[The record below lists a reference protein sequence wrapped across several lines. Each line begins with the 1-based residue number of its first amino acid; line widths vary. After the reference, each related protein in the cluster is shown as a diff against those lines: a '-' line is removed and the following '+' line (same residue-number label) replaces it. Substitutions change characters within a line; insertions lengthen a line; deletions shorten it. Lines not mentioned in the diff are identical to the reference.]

1 MTEQEREF
9 KIKMIQKYQGD
20 LNKEG
25 TQINSL
31 GVLGGVLCLAS
42 GLAYLLEYRFIGAAI
57 LLLFGSF
64 SITVQI
70 KNLIST
76 IAKKAG
82 IEQEIERLRTTVIKP
97 TKKVNDFLKSINSS
111 ELNNGIKL
119 IELLKRTEVRYE
131 DLKNI
136 DENMPKITES
146 EAEEV
151 EIEVKYEGYIK
162 LQMAQVEKFKNLEN
176 KILPEN
182 IKYLE
187 LEGISL
193 EARQKLDKFR
203 PTSIGQAS
211 RISGIS
217 PADISVLLIYLE
229 QLKRNK

>member
-9 KIKMIQKYQGD
+9 KVKMIQKYQED

-82 IEQEIERLRTTVIKP
+82 IEQEIERLKEDIAVDIINESVMDNQKDE
-97 TKKVNDFLKSINSS
+97 KVNEYKINKIEKYNNEISKQKSGWSSLAIFLGAVVIVLGISNMLNNDIISNLIGATKIFIGAGIETVYVEKVIEKLAKKAGLETEVQRLHNELEIANNINS
-111 ELNNGIKL
+111 
-119 IELLKRTEVRYE
+119 
-131 DLKNI
+131 
-136 DENMPKITES
+136 ENYVN
-146 EAEEV
+146 EE
-151 EIEVKYEGYIK
+151 ERGH
-162 LQMAQVEKFKNLEN
+162 
-176 KILPEN
+176 
-182 IKYLE
+182 
-187 LEGISL
+187 
-193 EARQKLDKFR
+193 
-203 PTSIGQAS
+203 S
-211 RISGIS
+211 R
-217 PADISVLLIYLE
+217 
-229 QLKRNK
+229 

>member
-9 KIKMIQKYQGD
+9 KVKMIQKYQED

-82 IEQEIERLRTTVIKP
+82 IEQEIERLKEDIAVDIIKESVMDNQKDEKVKEYKINKIEKYNNEISKQKSGWSSLAIFLGAVVIVLGISNMLNNDIISNLIGATKIFIGAGIETVYVEKVIEKLA
-97 TKKVNDFLKSINSS
+97 KKAGLETEVQRLHNELEITNNINS
-111 ELNNGIKL
+111 
-119 IELLKRTEVRYE
+119 
-131 DLKNI
+131 
-136 DENMPKITES
+136 ENYVN
-146 EAEEV
+146 EE
-151 EIEVKYEGYIK
+151 ERGH
-162 LQMAQVEKFKNLEN
+162 
-176 KILPEN
+176 
-182 IKYLE
+182 
-187 LEGISL
+187 
-193 EARQKLDKFR
+193 
-203 PTSIGQAS
+203 S
-211 RISGIS
+211 R
-217 PADISVLLIYLE
+217 
-229 QLKRNK
+229 

>member
-42 GLAYLLEYRFIGAAI
+42 GIAYLLEYRFIGAAI

-82 IEQEIERLRTTVIKP
+82 IEQEIERLKEDIAVDIINESVMDNQKDEKVKESKMNKIEKYNNEISKQKSGWSSLAIFLGAVVIVLGISNMLNNDIISNLIGATKIFIGAGIETVYVEKVIEKLA
-97 TKKVNDFLKSINSS
+97 KKAGLETEVQRLHNELEITNNINS
-111 ELNNGIKL
+111 
-119 IELLKRTEVRYE
+119 
-131 DLKNI
+131 
-136 DENMPKITES
+136 ENYVN
-146 EAEEV
+146 EE
-151 EIEVKYEGYIK
+151 ERGH
-162 LQMAQVEKFKNLEN
+162 
-176 KILPEN
+176 
-182 IKYLE
+182 
-187 LEGISL
+187 
-193 EARQKLDKFR
+193 
-203 PTSIGQAS
+203 S
-211 RISGIS
+211 R
-217 PADISVLLIYLE
+217 
-229 QLKRNK
+229 

>member
-9 KIKMIQKYQGD
+9 KVKMIQKYQED

-82 IEQEIERLRTTVIKP
+82 IEQEIERLKEDIAVDIINESVMDNQKDEKVKEYKINKIEKYNNEISKQKSGWSSLAIFLGAVVIVLGISNMLNNDIISNLIGATKIFIGAGIETVYVEKVIEKLA
-97 TKKVNDFLKSINSS
+97 KKAGLETEVQRLHNELEIANNINS
-111 ELNNGIKL
+111 
-119 IELLKRTEVRYE
+119 
-131 DLKNI
+131 
-136 DENMPKITES
+136 ENYVN
-146 EAEEV
+146 EE
-151 EIEVKYEGYIK
+151 ERGH
-162 LQMAQVEKFKNLEN
+162 
-176 KILPEN
+176 
-182 IKYLE
+182 
-187 LEGISL
+187 
-193 EARQKLDKFR
+193 
-203 PTSIGQAS
+203 S
-211 RISGIS
+211 R
-217 PADISVLLIYLE
+217 
-229 QLKRNK
+229 

>member
-9 KIKMIQKYQGD
+9 KVKMIQKYQED

-82 IEQEIERLRTTVIKP
+82 IEQEIERLKEDIAVDIINESVMDNQKDEKVKEYKINKIEKYNNEISKQKSGWSSLAIFLGAVVIVLGISNMLNNDIISNLIGVTKIFIGAGIETVYVEKVIEKLA
-97 TKKVNDFLKSINSS
+97 KKAGLETEVQRLHNELEIANNINS
-111 ELNNGIKL
+111 
-119 IELLKRTEVRYE
+119 
-131 DLKNI
+131 
-136 DENMPKITES
+136 ENYVN
-146 EAEEV
+146 EE
-151 EIEVKYEGYIK
+151 ERGH
-162 LQMAQVEKFKNLEN
+162 
-176 KILPEN
+176 
-182 IKYLE
+182 
-187 LEGISL
+187 
-193 EARQKLDKFR
+193 
-203 PTSIGQAS
+203 S
-211 RISGIS
+211 R
-217 PADISVLLIYLE
+217 
-229 QLKRNK
+229 

>member
-9 KIKMIQKYQGD
+9 KVKMIQKYQED

-82 IEQEIERLRTTVIKP
+82 IEQEIERLKEDIAVDIINESVMDNQKDEKVKEYKINKIEKYNNEISKQKSGWSSLAIFLGAVVIVLGISNMLNNDIISNLIGATKIFIGAGIETVYVEKVIEKLA
-97 TKKVNDFLKSINSS
+97 KKAGLETEVQRLHNELEITNNINS
-111 ELNNGIKL
+111 
-119 IELLKRTEVRYE
+119 
-131 DLKNI
+131 
-136 DENMPKITES
+136 ENYVN
-146 EAEEV
+146 EE
-151 EIEVKYEGYIK
+151 ERGH
-162 LQMAQVEKFKNLEN
+162 
-176 KILPEN
+176 
-182 IKYLE
+182 
-187 LEGISL
+187 
-193 EARQKLDKFR
+193 
-203 PTSIGQAS
+203 S
-211 RISGIS
+211 R
-217 PADISVLLIYLE
+217 
-229 QLKRNK
+229 

>member
-9 KIKMIQKYQGD
+9 KIKMIQKYQED

-82 IEQEIERLRTTVIKP
+82 IEQEIERLKEDVAVDIINESVMDNQKDEKVKEYKINKIEKYNNEISKQKSGWSSLAIFLGAVVIVLGISNMLNNDIISKLIGATKIVIGAGIETVYVEKVIEKLA
-97 TKKVNDFLKSINSS
+97 KKAGLETEAQRLHNELEIANNINS
-111 ELNNGIKL
+111 
-119 IELLKRTEVRYE
+119 
-131 DLKNI
+131 
-136 DENMPKITES
+136 ENYVN
-146 EAEEV
+146 EE
-151 EIEVKYEGYIK
+151 ERG
-162 LQMAQVEKFKNLEN
+162 
-176 KILPEN
+176 
-182 IKYLE
+182 
-187 LEGISL
+187 
-193 EARQKLDKFR
+193 R
-203 PTSIGQAS
+203 S
-211 RISGIS
+211 R
-217 PADISVLLIYLE
+217 
-229 QLKRNK
+229 

>member
-9 KIKMIQKYQGD
+9 KVKMIQKYQED

-82 IEQEIERLRTTVIKP
+82 IEQEIERLKEDIAVDIINESVIDNQKDEKVKEYKINKIEKYNNEISKQKSGWSSLAIFLGAVVIVLGISNMLNNDIISNLIGATKIFIGAGIETVYVEKVIEKLA
-97 TKKVNDFLKSINSS
+97 KKAGLETEVQRLHNELEIANNINS
-111 ELNNGIKL
+111 
-119 IELLKRTEVRYE
+119 
-131 DLKNI
+131 
-136 DENMPKITES
+136 ENYVN
-146 EAEEV
+146 EE
-151 EIEVKYEGYIK
+151 ERGH
-162 LQMAQVEKFKNLEN
+162 
-176 KILPEN
+176 
-182 IKYLE
+182 
-187 LEGISL
+187 
-193 EARQKLDKFR
+193 
-203 PTSIGQAS
+203 S
-211 RISGIS
+211 R
-217 PADISVLLIYLE
+217 
-229 QLKRNK
+229 